1 MLRNVA
7 ALPEDILQ
15 DCLGAL
21 DRAEIL
27 VRIDSELEDSI
38 EFQHE
43 MVRQVTYELM
53 VEKVRENIHGRI
65 LAAFESDETWSD
77 GPDTLCYHAMRA
89 KDWLKA
95 FGYGRGAAQ
104 KCLVRSAYAD
114 AVDYFGI
121 AMSSLDKM
129 PITLRG
135 RQMQLTSG
143 WRREWHS
150 SGPVRLP
157 SGSISEKRPN
167 AGLVELTTSE
177 EGRRHDRHG
186 GWTEFLRNAN

>member
-1 MLRNVA
+1 MMMLRNVA

-21 DRAEIL
+21 DRAEML

-43 MVRQVTYELM
+43 MVRQVTYESM

-129 PITLRG
+129 PMTRLAGG
-135 RQMQLTSG
+135 RC
-143 WRREWHS
+143 
-150 SGPVRLP
+150 
-157 SGSISEKRPN
+157 N
-167 AGLVELTTSE
+167 
-177 EGRRHDRHG
+177 
-186 GWTEFLRNAN
+186 